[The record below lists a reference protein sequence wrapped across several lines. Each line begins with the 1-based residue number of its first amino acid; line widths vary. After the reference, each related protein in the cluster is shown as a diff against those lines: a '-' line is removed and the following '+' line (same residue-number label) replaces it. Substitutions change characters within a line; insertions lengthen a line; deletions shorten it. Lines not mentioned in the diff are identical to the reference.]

1 MSWLTDTVAEARS
14 AGTLWLFVLV
24 VLNSV
29 LRRPPA
35 QEARRTTVAPLVL
48 FGLHLALLPVA
59 GYFRGRGIGAPG
71 YTESR
76 LPLLVFAALTAVTTV
91 GTIVFSVVVPRLR
104 LNVPRILQDI
114 VIGAAAVVGVF
125 TVATRSGVNLS
136 GLIATSAVLTA
147 VIGLSLQD
155 TLGNILSGLALQ
167 TDDSLHVGD
176 WIKVGDVS
184 GKVVEIRW
192 RYTAIETRNWET
204 VIFPNSQLVKG
215 QVTVL
220 GRRRGQPVQWRRW
233 VWFNVDFRFPPGE
246 VIEAVTQALRSA
258 PIDNV
263 ASDPPPNCILMDF
276 HESYGR
282 YAVRYWLTDL
292 AADDPTDSSVRTRIY
307 FALRRADLPLSIPAH
322 AIFMTEQTAERKEE
336 KSVAEHD
343 RRLQMLANIGLFSRL
358 SAEERET
365 LARTLRYTPFAPGEV
380 MTRQGA
386 EAHWLYIIVSGEAS
400 VRVKID
406 GEGDREVARLKSGDF
421 FGERSLLTGEPRS
434 ATVIAAATVE
444 CFRLDKSAFQALM
457 DARPEI
463 ADEVAEVL
471 ANRQADLLRVR
482 ENLSAEA
489 AKRRAAQDKIDLVDK
504 IRRFFRI
511 DPGSAPPPGKSA

>member
-220 GRRRGQPVQWRRW
+220 GRRRGQPVQ
-233 VWFNVDFRFPPGE
+233 
-246 VIEAVTQALRSA
+246 
-258 PIDNV
+258 
-263 ASDPPPNCILMDF
+263 
-276 HESYGR
+276 
-282 YAVRYWLTDL
+282 
-292 AADDPTDSSVRTRIY
+292 
-307 FALRRADLPLSIPAH
+307 
-322 AIFMTEQTAERKEE
+322 
-336 KSVAEHD
+336 
-343 RRLQMLANIGLFSRL
+343 
-358 SAEERET
+358 
-365 LARTLRYTPFAPGEV
+365 
-380 MTRQGA
+380 
-386 EAHWLYIIVSGEAS
+386 
-400 VRVKID
+400 
-406 GEGDREVARLKSGDF
+406 
-421 FGERSLLTGEPRS
+421 
-434 ATVIAAATVE
+434 
-444 CFRLDKSAFQALM
+444 
-457 DARPEI
+457 
-463 ADEVAEVL
+463 
-471 ANRQADLLRVR
+471 
-482 ENLSAEA
+482 
-489 AKRRAAQDKIDLVDK
+489 
-504 IRRFFRI
+504 
-511 DPGSAPPPGKSA
+511 